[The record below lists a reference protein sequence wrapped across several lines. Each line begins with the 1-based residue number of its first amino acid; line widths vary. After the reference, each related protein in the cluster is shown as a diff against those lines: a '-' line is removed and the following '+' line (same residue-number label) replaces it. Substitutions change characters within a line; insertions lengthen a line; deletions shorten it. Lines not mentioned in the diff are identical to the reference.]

1 MQNTQTFTLASKVPC
16 WLIKTNRKG
25 KGLGNDWASPGVL
38 GFSSTDSVRAANS
51 RPLENLICK
60 SVSKCFWNFHCS
72 KMYVS
77 VPTNIGSL
85 MLTLLLILMLKWNHM
100 EKSRSPDFMVV
111 LLAQAQASTTAQVLW
126 PKVAPFCFASSI
138 CFTKCYWKLHMFLL
152 QRTLG
157 WMGMHAKLIEK
168 APGFSSLH
176 EWCALG
182 EDLAPCRPWQKA
194 LIAMSSAMEWRCE
207 NMGIALCDV
216 FELVCLSQHDYIMIL
231 MIRGIAG
238 EPEIKIIQ

>member
-1 MQNTQTFTLASKVPC
+1 
-16 WLIKTNRKG
+16 
-25 KGLGNDWASPGVL
+25 
-38 GFSSTDSVRAANS
+38 
-51 RPLENLICK
+51 
-60 SVSKCFWNFHCS
+60 
-72 KMYVS
+72 
-77 VPTNIGSL
+77 

-138 CFTKCYWKLHMFLL
+138 CFTKRYWKLHMFLL

-157 WMGMHAKLIEK
+157 WMGMHAKWIEK

-194 LIAMSSAMEWRCE
+194 LIAMSSAMEWKHGNRSLWCVWASMSFPAWLY
-207 NMGIALCDV
+207 NDINDPWDCRRTGNQNYTV
-216 FELVCLSQHDYIMIL
+216 
-231 MIRGIAG
+231 
-238 EPEIKIIQ
+238 IIS